1 MPRKFLVG
9 MSYVLANSVSEL
21 VGGLLGLIPT
31 NYQLNNTL
39 SSVGSNQKAIG
50 INILGVRII
59 NLKADRKKLTV
70 EIEKLIGDLEEL
82 KDFHEMYD
90 NQYILQ
96 RIVEIQEE
104 IDNTIYKVYGLKRI

>member
-9 MSYVLANSVSEL
+9 MSYVLANLVSEL

-50 INILGVRII
+50 IKQQKN
-59 NLKADRKKLTV
+59 K
-70 EIEKLIGDLEEL
+70 DLV
-82 KDFHEMYD
+82 
-90 NQYILQ
+90 Q
-96 RIVEIQEE
+96 
-104 IDNTIYKVYGLKRI
+104 IDQVF

>member
-1 MPRKFLVG
+1 M
-9 MSYVLANSVSEL
+9 
-21 VGGLLGLIPT
+21 LGLIPT

-50 INILGVRII
+50 INILGVRLI
-59 NLKADRKKLTV
+59 NLKADRIKLIVEIKKL
-70 EIEKLIGDLEEL
+70 IEDLEEL

-90 NQYILQ
+90 DEHILQ

-104 IDNTIYKVYGLKRI
+104 IDNIIYRVYGLKRI